1 MFQIP
6 KKLKSE
12 NGSAAIEFLG
22 MVPLVLILLVALWQ
36 FFAGAYAFIVTQ
48 SAANEAAKVYA
59 MTENTAEATSAAQE
73 IVSTAG
79 DSIIFNASRT
89 SIGHTTDRQF
99 SANVGVD
106 FELSFLK
113 KLFKGNTPK
122 IPLDAE
128 VSSRVIK

>member
-1 MFQIP
+1 MYRIP

-12 NGSAAIEFLG
+12 EGSAAIEFLG
-22 MVPLVLILLVALWQ
+22 MVPLVLLLMVALWQ
-36 FFAGAYAFIVTQ
+36 FFVGAYAFIVTQ

-59 MTENTAEATSAAQE
+59 MTEDTAEATSAAQE
-73 IVSTAG
+73 VVSVAG
-79 DSIIFNASRT
+79 DSILFNASRT
-89 SIGHTTDRQF
+89 SISSSSDRQF

>member
-1 MFQIP
+1 MCRIP

-12 NGSAAIEFLG
+12 KGSAAIEFLG
-22 MVPLVLILLVALWQ
+22 MVPLVLLLMVALWQ

-59 MTENTAEATSAAQE
+59 MTENIDEATSAANKV
-73 IVSTAG
+73 VSAAG
-79 DSIIFNASRT
+79 DSILFNASRT
-89 SIGHTTDRQF
+89 SINASSERQF
-99 SANVGVD
+99 SASVGVD

-113 KLFKGNTPK
+113 KLFKGSTPK

>member
-1 MFQIP
+1 MYQIP
-6 KKLKSE
+6 KKMKNE
-12 NGSAAIEFLG
+12 KGSAAIEFLG

-36 FFAGAYAFIVTQ
+36 FFAGAYAFIITQ

-59 MTENTAEATSAAQE
+59 MTEDIAEATNAAQK
-73 IVSTAG
+73 VVGVAG
-79 DSIIFNASRT
+79 DSIIFNSSRT
-89 SIGHTTDRQF
+89 SISHTSDRQF

-106 FELSFLK
+106 FELSFLR
-113 KLFKGNTPK
+113 KLFKGGTPK

>member
-1 MFQIP
+1 MCQIP

-12 NGSAAIEFLG
+12 KGSAAIEFLG
-22 MVPLVLILLVALWQ
+22 MVPLVLLLLVALWQ

-73 IVSTAG
+73 IVSAAG
-79 DSIIFNASRT
+79 DSIIYNASRT
-89 SIGHTTDRQF
+89 SISPTSDRQF

-106 FELSFLK
+106 FELSFMK
-113 KLFKGNTPK
+113 KLFKGNTPI

>member
-1 MFQIP
+1 MYRIP

-12 NGSAAIEFLG
+12 KGSAAIEFLG
-22 MVPLVLILLVALWQ
+22 MVPLVLLLMVALWQ

-59 MTENTAEATSAAQE
+59 MTENTAEATSAARE
-73 IVSTAG
+73 VISVAG
-79 DSIIFNASRT
+79 DSILFNASRT
-89 SIGHTTDRQF
+89 SINTSSERQF